1 MTGQGWPVTLTADGV
16 TLRPLRLRDARAWRA
31 LRERNEEWLRPWEA
45 TLPPAAA
52 AIPAPA
58 DAVPVSFAAMVR
70 RQRRDAVEGRGL
82 PWAIEVEGAL
92 AGQLTVSGIA
102 YGSLRSASIGYWI
115 DGERA
120 GRGIVPRA
128 VAMACDYAFDA
139 LGLHRIE
146 ISIRPENL
154 ASLRVVEKL
163 GFRFEGL
170 RPAYLHIDGD
180 WRDHLT
186 FTLFAGD
193 RRPSVLES
201 FRRGS

>member
-1 MTGQGWPVTLTADGV
+1 MTLTADGV

-31 LRERNEEWLRPWEA
+31 LRERNEAWLRPWEA

-52 AIPAPA
+52 AVPAAA

-70 RQRRDAVEGRGL
+70 RHRREAREGRGL
-82 PWAIEVEGAL
+82 PWAIEVDGAL

-102 YGSLRSASIGYWI
+102 YGSLRSGAIGYWI
-115 DGERA
+115 DGDLA

-128 VAMACDYAFDA
+128 VAMACDYAFTA

-146 ISIRPENL
+146 VCIRPENL

-163 GFRFEGL
+163 GFRIEGL
-170 RPAYLHIDGD
+170 RPAYLHIDGG
-180 WRDHLT
+180 WRDHLA
-186 FTLFAGD
+186 FVLFAGD
-193 RRPSVLES
+193 RRPSVLEA